1 MTASFLPQRF
11 APEQTIHPD
20 FAKSVAYFS
29 MEYAIDPSF
38 KIYSGGLGFLAGSHM
53 RSAAAL
59 KQNLCGIGIYW
70 TCGYYNQSRGDGR
83 EMAVQFR
90 RKHPAF
96 LRETGVQ
103 FTLRIFDRDVLVRA
117 LHLPGD
123 VFGTVPMFFL
133 TTDMEEN
140 DAFGRNITQRLYDHD
155 ANTRLAQYL
164 LLGKG
169 GARLLEEL
177 GVQPDVYHLNEAH
190 GVSAALHALEK
201 TGDVEKV
208 REKFVFTTHTPEEA
222 GNEKS
227 DFFQVKRAGFFG
239 GMSDATVRAAIGQSG
254 DLFHHTLA
262 ALRLSHRANAV
273 SQQLGEVARKMWR
286 DESAI
291 APIIHITNAQNQKYW
306 QDSIL
311 ENARL
316 RGDIESLRMRKRELK
331 ERLFREVADQ
341 SGKLMD
347 PDVLTI
353 VWARRFAAYKRAD
366 LLTRDQKWFRELLS
380 RSDRPV
386 QIIWAGKPYPFDYD
400 AIETFNHLIQLTEPY
415 PNATVLVGYELELSR
430 DLKNG
435 SDVWLNTPIVT
446 REASGTSGMT
456 AAMNGAIN
464 VSTWDGWICEFGQD
478 GKNSFIVPPAETQL
492 TPAQRDLADLRHLHE
507 ILENKVCPLYYEQ
520 PDQWWRMVLESM
532 NDVVSA
538 FDSDRMAREYYE
550 RLYPSV

>member
-1 MTASFLPQRF
+1 
-11 APEQTIHPD
+11 
-20 FAKSVAYFS
+20 
-29 MEYAIDPSF
+29 
-38 KIYSGGLGFLAGSHM
+38 
-53 RSAAAL
+53 
-59 KQNLCGIGIYW
+59 
-70 TCGYYNQSRGDGR
+70 
-83 EMAVQFR
+83 
-90 RKHPAF
+90 
-96 LRETGVQ
+96 
-103 FTLRIFDRDVLVRA
+103 
-117 LHLPGD
+117 
-123 VFGTVPMFFL
+123 
-133 TTDMEEN
+133 
-140 DAFGRNITQRLYDHD
+140 
-155 ANTRLAQYL
+155 
-164 LLGKG
+164 
-169 GARLLEEL
+169 
-177 GVQPDVYHLNEAH
+177 
-190 GVSAALHALEK
+190 
-201 TGDVEKV
+201 
-208 REKFVFTTHTPEEA
+208 
-222 GNEKS
+222 
-227 DFFQVKRAGFFG
+227 
-239 GMSDATVRAAIGQSG
+239 
-254 DLFHHTLA
+254 
-262 ALRLSHRANAV
+262 
-273 SQQLGEVARKMWR
+273 MWR

-478 GKNSFIVPPAETQL
+478 GKNSFIVPPAETHL
-492 TPAQRDLADLRHLHE
+492 TPAQRDLADLRHLQE